1 MKEPFFI
8 HISKVNGH
16 HSMPSNHFHEP
27 YEIYYLLSG
36 ERNYFIK
43 DNTYKIGKG
52 DLVFIDKNEL
62 HKTSD
67 AGVPNHE
74 RILINFNERFVEHI
88 DEPLLLAPFARK
100 NRRLRLNLPE
110 REWVERLLFEMVLED
125 KEALP
130 GHAASLQA
138 RLVLLL
144 LWCGR
149 KLEKQEREQAPYEHE
164 SPSHKKISEIVEYI
178 NGSYDSP
185 LSLESVAKA
194 HYVSPFHLSRM
205 FKRVT
210 GFSFVEYVNT
220 VRVREAQRLL
230 KETEWKVTRI
240 AETVGY
246 ENIGHFGRVFK
257 QMTKTNPLDYRK
269 SAKRVHLNG

>member
-1 MKEPFFI
+1 MKEPFYI
-8 HISKVNGH
+8 HFNQVSGY

-27 YEIYYLLSG
+27 YEIYYLLAG

-43 DNTYKIGKG
+43 DHTYRIGKG
-52 DLVFIDKNEL
+52 DLVFIAKNEL

-74 RILINFNERFVEHI
+74 RILVNFNDYFVERFA
-88 DEPLLLAPFARK
+88 EPLLFEPFHGK
-100 NRRLRLNLPE
+100 IRRLRLNLPE
-110 REWVERLLFEMVLED
+110 REWVERVLFEMLQEEQETFAG
-125 KEALP
+125 KT
-130 GHAASLQA
+130 ASLQS
-138 RLVLLL
+138 RLVMLL

-149 KLEKQEREQAPYEHE
+149 KLERQAAEQDVYEHE
-164 SPSHKKISEIVEYI
+164 SPAHKKISEIVEFI
-178 NGSYDSP
+178 NDSYEMP
-185 LSLESVAKA
+185 LSLDMVAKS
-194 HYVSPFHLSRM
+194 HYISAFHLSRM

-230 KETEWKVTRI
+230 KETDWKVTRI

-269 SAKRVHLNG
+269 SVKRAGDR

>member
-1 MKEPFFI
+1 MKEPFYI
-8 HISKVNGH
+8 HISKISGH

-27 YEIYYLLSG
+27 YEVYYLLSG
-36 ERNYFIK
+36 ERHYFIK
-43 DNTYKIGKG
+43 DHTYKIAKG

-74 RILINFNERFVEHI
+74 RILINFNERFLDRF
-88 DEPLLLAPFARK
+88 DEPLLYEPFRRK
-100 NRRLRLNLPE
+100 TRRLRLNLPE
-110 REWVERLLFEMVLED
+110 REWIERLLFEMLQED
-125 KEALP
+125 QEQPP
-130 GHAASLQA
+130 GHVASLQA
-138 RLVLLL
+138 KLVSLL
-144 LWCGR
+144 LWCAR
-149 KLEKQEREQAPYEHE
+149 KLDRQEREPAAHEHE
-164 SPSHKKISEIVEYI
+164 SPAHKKISEIVEFI
-178 NGSYDSP
+178 NDTYETP

-210 GFSFVEYVNT
+210 GFTFVEYVNT

-230 KETEWKVTRI
+230 KETGWKVTRI
-240 AETVGY
+240 AEAVGY

-257 QMTKTNPLDYRK
+257 KLTKTNPLDYRR
-269 SAKRVHLNG
+269 SVKRAET

>member
-1 MKEPFFI
+1 MKEPFYI
-8 HISKVNGH
+8 HLSKISGH

-43 DNTYKIGKG
+43 DNTYRISKG
-52 DLVFIDKNEL
+52 DIVFIDKNEL
-62 HKTSD
+62 HKTGD

-74 RILINFNERFVEHI
+74 RILINFSERFLHKF
-88 DEPLLLAPFARK
+88 DEPLLFEPFRRK
-100 NRRLRLNLPE
+100 IRRLRLNLPE
-110 REWVERLLFEMVLED
+110 REWMERLLFEMLQED
-125 KEALP
+125 REELL
-130 GHAASLQA
+130 GSDASLAA
-138 RLVLLL
+138 RLVTLL

-149 KLEKQEREQAPYEHE
+149 RLDRQEQEQAPYEHE
-164 SPSHKKISEIVEYI
+164 SPAHKKISEIVEYI
-178 NGSYDSP
+178 NGAYEAP
-185 LSLESVAKA
+185 LSLESVAKS

-205 FKRVT
+205 FKKVT

-240 AETVGY
+240 SETVGY
-246 ENIGHFGRVFK
+246 ENLGHFGRVFK
-257 QMTKTNPLDYRK
+257 QLTKTNPLDYRK
-269 SAKRVHLNG
+269 SAKRADGK

>member
-1 MKEPFFI
+1 VKDPFYI
-8 HISKVNGH
+8 HLSKVSGH

-43 DNTYKIGKG
+43 DNTYRIGKG
-52 DLVFIDKNEL
+52 DIVFIDKNEL
-62 HKTSD
+62 HKTGD

-74 RILINFNERFVEHI
+74 RILINFHERFLHNF
-88 DEPLLLAPFARK
+88 DEPLLFEPFRRK
-100 NRRLRLNLPE
+100 IRRLRLNLPE
-110 REWVERLLFEMVLED
+110 REWMERLLFEMLQED
-125 KEALP
+125 KEELP
-130 GHAASLQA
+130 GHFASLQA
-138 RLVLLL
+138 RLVTLL

-149 KLEKQEREQAPYEHE
+149 RLDRQEREQAPYEHE
-164 SPSHKKISEIVEYI
+164 SPAHKKISEIVEFI
-178 NGSYDSP
+178 NDAYDAP
-185 LSLESVAKA
+185 LSLESVAKT

-240 AETVGY
+240 SEAVGY
-246 ENIGHFGRVFK
+246 ENLGHFGRVFK

-269 SAKRVHLNG
+269 SAKRADDK